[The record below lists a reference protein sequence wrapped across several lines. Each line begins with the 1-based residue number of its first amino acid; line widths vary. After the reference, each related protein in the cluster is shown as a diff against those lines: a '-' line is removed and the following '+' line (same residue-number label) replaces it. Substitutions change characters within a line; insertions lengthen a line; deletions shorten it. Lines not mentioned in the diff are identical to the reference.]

1 MAPLCKLELSSTSLD
16 YILSIPRYIHVYR
29 NDEDGEM
36 DVADGDDDFSAFS
49 QTFLPAQSLSTLWDS
64 LYYEAELKSDLL
76 AYVQTSLLFADGG
89 VRADWISSNRVL
101 LLHGPPGTGKTSLCR
116 ALANK
121 LAIRLSHRYPSAS
134 LLEINAHSLFSKWFS
149 ESGKLVM
156 KLFERIRE
164 ELEDSS
170 GFVLVLIDEVESLT
184 AARAAAVAGSE
195 PSDAVR
201 VVNALLTQLD
211 SLRKYPN
218 VLVLATSNVTE
229 AIDDAF
235 VDRADIKVYI
245 GNPNEDGRSEI
256 LCSGAAEL
264 MRCGILERV
273 RHVMI
278 DRSFQCLL
286 MIAAVV
292 KYPIMVILILTTSS
306 LHFWRIAQ

>member
-1 MAPLCKLELSSTSLD
+1 M
-16 YILSIPRYIHVYR
+16 
-29 NDEDGEM
+29 
-36 DVADGDDDFSAFS
+36 ADGDDDFSAFS

-273 RHVMI
+273 RDVMI

>member
-1 MAPLCKLELSSTSLD
+1 
-16 YILSIPRYIHVYR
+16 
-29 NDEDGEM
+29 M

>member
-292 KYPIMVILILTTSS
+292 KYPIMVMLTTSF

>member
-1 MAPLCKLELSSTSLD
+1 LAPLCKLELSSTSLD

>member
-1 MAPLCKLELSSTSLD
+1 LAPLCKLELSSTSLD

-273 RHVMI
+273 RDVMI

-292 KYPIMVILILTTSS
+292 KYPIMVMLTTSF